1 MSVVELK
8 EKIHKQIDLLTD
20 EQDIEDLYANLS
32 FFFQSREIH
41 FDSNSPEFVK
51 TLHASLQQN
60 PKEAINSEELRN
72 KVKVMITKYPSQ

>member
-1 MSVVELK
+1 MSALELK
-8 EKIHKQIDLLTD
+8 EKIHQQIDLLTD

-51 TLHASLQQN
+51 TLTASLQQN
-60 PKEAINSEELRN
+60 PTEAISSDELRN
-72 KVKVMITKYPSQ
+72 KVREWLIK

>member
-1 MSVVELK
+1 MSAVELK
-8 EKIHKQIDLLTD
+8 EKIHQQIDLLTD

-51 TLHASLQQN
+51 RLNTSLQQN
-60 PKEAINSEELRN
+60 PKEAINSDELRK
-72 KVKVMITKYPSQ
+72 KVKVMN

>member
-1 MSVVELK
+1 MSTIELK
-8 EKIHKQIDLLTD
+8 EKIHQQIDLLTD

-51 TLHASLQQN
+51 TLNASLQQN
-60 PKEAINSEELRN
+60 PKEAINSDELRK
-72 KVKVMITKYPSQ
+72 KVRKWLIK